1 MRVTIGLALALS
13 VLALDAHAISRYN
26 SQTMTCERAQ
36 ATLRR
41 EGAVI
46 FAYRGRNNAPL
57 YDRYVANSSYCEG
70 TDITRVTSIP
80 TSDNNRC
87 IVYRCFEKSYDK

>member
-1 MRVTIGLALALS
+1 MKVTVALALGFS
-13 VLALDAHAISRYN
+13 LVSLDALAISRYN

-36 ATLRR
+36 ATVLR

-57 YDRYVANSSYCEG
+57 YDRYVANSAYCDG
-70 TDITRVTSIP
+70 TEITRVTSVP
-80 TSDNNRC
+80 TSDNGRC
-87 IVYRCFEKSYDK
+87 VVYRCFDKSYDK